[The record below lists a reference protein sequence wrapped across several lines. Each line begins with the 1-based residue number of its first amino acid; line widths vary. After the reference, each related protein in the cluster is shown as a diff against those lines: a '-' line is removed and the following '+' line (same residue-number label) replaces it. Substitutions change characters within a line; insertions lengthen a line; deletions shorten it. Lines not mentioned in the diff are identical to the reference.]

1 MTAEQTQIDTV
12 LIPERT
18 TRIFL
23 SEVGFA
29 VPFEAEPPEPFDI
42 GPLPTIPELRP
53 LPTEIPPI
61 PSGDGGD
68 PCIPTGAVWSDT
80 KSFTG
85 SKEEVIAAVSRV
97 ALRNCSGCSPRN

>member
-12 LIPERT
+12 LIPEKT

-42 GPLPTIPELRP
+42 GPLPTIPEVVVVPSSVRTYHRLDMP
-53 LPTEIPPI
+53 SATDIPAI
-61 PSGDGGD
+61 L
-68 PCIPTGAVWSDT
+68 
-80 KSFTG
+80 
-85 SKEEVIAAVSRV
+85 ESR
-97 ALRNCSGCSPRN
+97 L